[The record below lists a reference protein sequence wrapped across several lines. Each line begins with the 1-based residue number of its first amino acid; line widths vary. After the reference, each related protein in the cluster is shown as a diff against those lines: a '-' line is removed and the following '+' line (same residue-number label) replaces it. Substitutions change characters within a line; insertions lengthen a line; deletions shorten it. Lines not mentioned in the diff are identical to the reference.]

1 MQPPQH
7 RWRKIGATY
16 RFVRL
21 VSKKH
26 RYKMAHYF
34 SFKGSPAL
42 NVKDE
47 LIKSSLFFR
56 VCLWSSTN
64 LFPFVTIQVL
74 FLLYRLRRQGGEDG
88 RGHPAPRQG
97 ALLAPWN
104 PLLNSHFPFL
114 LQTHKSGYRFPT

>member
-1 MQPPQH
+1 M
-7 RWRKIGATY
+7 Y
-16 RFVRL
+16 RFARL

-64 LFPFVTIQVL
+64 PFPFVTIQVL

-88 RGHPAPRQG
+88 RGHPLWRQ
-97 ALLAPWN
+97 LKQHVPEQL
-104 PLLNSHFPFL
+104 
-114 LQTHKSGYRFPT
+114 KSKRGGVKPATVGSNH